1 VTRTEEEEE
10 EEEEEKESIKANR
23 AKCWYPF
30 EPELEDPITQAQD
43 LRRFTSQVCFDSHDP
58 SHICFK
64 WSE

>member
-23 AKCWYPF
+23 AK
-30 EPELEDPITQAQD
+30 AQD